1 MSGAGLLGRR
11 KLSQGEVDMIV
22 AAHERFV
29 SGRPGGKRASL
40 RFVDMSDCA
49 LSGRNLADAD
59 ISASILDGAKLIGT
73 KLDRA
78 TLFAEPI

>member
-78 TLFAEPI
+78 T